1 MGNSSSFKFNNA
13 KKEDPYEEIYY
24 GPDPSCYLLN
34 TNCSVSLSRKKTL
47 NDGNPYEEI
56 YYGPDH
62 LLNTKHSVSLSRKN
76 PPINDG
82 NSRFKSRSIPPIPRH
97 DKTDALS
104 CYSNYYNTIGVT
116 EVRNRNSIAMVP
128 KEQVFNIKVIVES
141 KNASRRPSVS
151 TVLTD
156 SMPSSRRNSI
166 VKTEN
171 RPTELNFEELISSED
186 MHVMHFTGFLA
197 DV

>member
-1 MGNSSSFKFNNA
+1 MGNSSSFKFNYA

-24 GPDPSCYLLN
+24 GPDPCYLLN
-34 TNCSVSLSRKKTL
+34 TNRSVSLSRKKTL

-56 YYGPDH
+56 YYGPEH

-76 PPINDG
+76 TPINDG
-82 NSRFKSRSIPPIPRH
+82 NSRFKSRSLPPIPH

-104 CYSNYYNTIGVT
+104 CFSNHYNTIGVT
-116 EVRNRNSIAMVP
+116 ESRNRNSIAMVP

-141 KNASRRPSVS
+141 KNASRCPSVS

-156 SMPSSRRNSI
+156 SMSSSRRNSI
-166 VKTEN
+166 VKIEN
-171 RPTELNFEELISSED
+171 RPTELNFEELISSENTHI
-186 MHVMHFTGFLA
+186 MQFTGFLA